1 MIHVMY
7 KQISYEIFFVD
18 MESNKELLFKNLN
31 GLDPVKYRGAWR
43 LINLVNKWVDIQTYN
58 FYSSVFS
65 YSILIF
71 AWYYLEWHKHAV
83 LSPHLKVVVLS
94 SPEHFIFK
102 YFMTSFVILLV
113 GLGYTLVRYIISS
126 DIFFYFPLKT
136 TEFVDL
142 CTISNISILI
152 LDDDFHGYYIHGKL
166 PGGESDVSLEELSK
180 KLDDEG
186 EGNLKSRNLAPNSN
200 TQEFEIYVSY
210 KFRNLYNSYF
220 NYLSNSK
227 VKMNIEMTEDEYK
240 EEKKK
245 YSDFQESLSKCNN
258 SEKNDLISKIRLSMN
273 SQIKE
278 DLNNVV
284 LQPEKYIKETTLM
297 MRFLGMTSVEITKD
311 TRENM
316 IFFNGST
323 GEYLNV
329 LFSGIQWE
337 LYIWWLYWFLFI
349 LLISDS
355 VGLGVFIVFCVDLS
369 SILFKDFFSKKNIA
383 YKSLI
388 PESFIL

>member
-1 MIHVMY
+1 MY
-7 KQISYEIFFVD
+7 KQISYDIFFVD
-18 MESNKELLFKNLN
+18 MESNKELIVKNLN
-31 GLDPVKYRGAWR
+31 GVDPIKYRGAWR

-83 LSPHLKVVVLS
+83 LSPHLKIVVTK
-94 SPEHFIFK
+94 SPEHFILK

-113 GLGYTLVRYIISS
+113 GLGYTLVRYVISS
-126 DIFFYFPLKT
+126 DMFFYFPLKT

-152 LDDDFHGYYIHGKL
+152 LDDDFHGYYIYGKL

-200 TQEFEIYVSY
+200 SQEFEIYVSY

-227 VKMNIEMTEDEYK
+227 VKMNVEMTEDEYK

-245 YSDFQESLSKCNN
+245 YSDFQESLSKCTN

-273 SQIKE
+273 LQIKE
-278 DLNNVV
+278 DLNNVI
-284 LQPEKYIKETTLM
+284 LQPEKHIRETTLM

-355 VGLGVFIVFCVDLS
+355 VGLGVFIVFCLDLA